1 MPNIK
6 FLENMKKVLV
16 TTDLS
21 HNSKV
26 AVRFAIQLASQTGY
40 ELTFLYI
47 NTAFVIDPWSALT
60 FAGLTEPN
68 IKFQK
73 QSLTKFIHT
82 LYRQTDKEPGKINYI
97 VESSLDVNQAI
108 LDCAKRIKADYICM
122 STRGGGIV
130 NKLLGSHTNKILHN
144 SPVPI
149 LVIPRHY
156 RIKKLSNILFPSNL
170 ENIKSELPLVKNFAA
185 SFDASIDVY
194 HYDSFIEQEEIKKKL
209 NKIEHKFKSDK
220 ISFYFKK
227 LNLETSLFHHLQV
240 AIMKSKPSIIAMF
253 AKEDRSWF
261 EQLFQPLKTSEKGFN
276 AGTPMLIFKRK

>member
-1 MPNIK
+1 
-6 FLENMKKVLV
+6 MKKILV

-21 HNSKV
+21 YNSKV

-47 NTAFVIDPWSALT
+47 NTAFIIDPWSAVT
-60 FAGLTEPN
+60 FAGFPEPD

-82 LYRQTDKEPGKINYI
+82 LYRQTSKEPGKINYI
-97 VESSLDVNQAI
+97 VESSLDVNEAI

-122 STRGGGIV
+122 STRGGGLV
-130 NKLLGSHTNKILHN
+130 NKILGSHTTRIIHS
-144 SPVPI
+144 SPVP
-149 LVIPRHY
+149 VFVVPRHY
-156 RIKKLSNILFPSNL
+156 RIKKLSKILYPSDL
-170 ENIKSELPLVKNFAA
+170 ENIKNELALVKNFGA
-185 SFDASIDVY
+185 SFDAAIDVY

-227 LNLETSLFHHLQV
+227 LNLETSLLHHLQV
-240 AIMKSKPSIIAMF
+240 AIMKAKPSIITMF
-253 AKEDRSWF
+253 AKKDRNWF
-261 EQLFQPLKTSEKGFN
+261 EQLFQPFKTSEKGFN
-276 AGTPMLIFKRK
+276 TTTPMLVFKKK